1 MPDPKAKEDDA
12 IGYII
17 ESLISVLLKLDDS

>member
-1 MPDPKAKEDDA
+1 MPDPNAKEDDA